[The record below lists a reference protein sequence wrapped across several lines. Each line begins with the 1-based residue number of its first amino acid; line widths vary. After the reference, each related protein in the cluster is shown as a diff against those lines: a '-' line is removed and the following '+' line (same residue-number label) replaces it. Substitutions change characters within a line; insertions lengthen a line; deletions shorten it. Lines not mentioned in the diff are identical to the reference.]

1 MSESAGSRRA
11 SRKRRTIFN
20 SRRSRSKAIR
30 RLTMVLNILS
40 VLVIIAGLWLLY
52 DAFRARRELLAFYNH
67 GQQIPTLIAQ
77 GNSAGASTAAN
88 AAAKNAAAAHRHT
101 SGPVWAVAS
110 RVPIVG
116 DDISAVRLVAASADS
131 LGDHVLPTAIKAA
144 QTVDPKK
151 LAPVNGRVDVAPL
164 AKLAP
169 ELERAS
175 IEAEKTNTEVQAI
188 DPRALLPMLRGPVV
202 AAQSGFTKITGSAQG
217 AYVTSK
223 VMPWLFGKGTH
234 RILVSFEN
242 NAEIRSLGG
251 MPGSFG
257 VLEVTNGKLSYEA
270 QEGKG
275 TFDPGGTVAFGK
287 LNAEQKNIFSNKPVT
302 YPQDTN
308 MLPDVPQASR
318 NLASAWERR
327 QAPVDGVL
335 SVDTVAMSYLMKALS
350 PVSSNGFTV
359 TGNNAVSTLLNQI
372 YLQVPDTNL
381 QNQIY
386 ADVAAQA
393 MKQITYSLKS
403 PGGFASGLLQGLDE
417 SRVRLWVKNPEMQE
431 LLTTTRIGGDVSERH
446 AKSPQYSIFLNN
458 ATASKLEYYLD
469 YSASTT
475 PVACNKNGEQQVSV
489 TIDFKSTVPK
499 DVNKL
504 TPSIVGPHEHLPP
517 GVIST
522 SVVVMSPP
530 GGNIGRLFING
541 KESDAYM
548 TNLGTQRVLMTSLK
562 LRPGES
568 RTYTLEMYGAPGQ
581 LNDSSV
587 RITPGVRESG
597 VGTLRPTGCY

>member
-20 SRRSRSKAIR
+20 SRRSRSKAMR
-30 RLTMVLNILS
+30 RVTLVLNILS

-77 GNSAGASTAAN
+77 GNAAGASTAAD
-88 AAAKNAAAAHRHT
+88 AAAKNAASAHRHT
-101 SGPVWAVAS
+101 SGPVWAIAA
-110 RVPIVG
+110 RMPIVG
-116 DDISAVRLVAASADS
+116 DDIKAVRLVAASADS
-131 LGDHVLPTAIKAA
+131 LGDQVLPTAIKAA

-151 LAPVNGRVDVAPL
+151 LAPVKGRVNVAPL

-175 IEAEKTNTEVQAI
+175 AEAQKTNEEVQAI
-188 DPRALLPMLRGPVV
+188 DPRGLLPMLRGPVV
-202 AAQSGFTKITGSAQG
+202 AAQNGFTKITGSAQG

-223 VMPWLFGKGTH
+223 VMPWLFGKGSH

-257 VLEVTNGKLSYEA
+257 VLTVTNGKLSYEA
-270 QEGKG
+270 QEGKD
-275 TFDPGGTVAFGK
+275 TFEPGGTVAFGK
-287 LNAEQKNIFSNKPVT
+287 LDAEQKNIFSNKAVT
-302 YPQDTN
+302 YHQDTN

-318 NLASAWERR
+318 NLASAWELR
-327 QAPVDGVL
+327 QKPVDGVL
-335 SVDTVAMSYLMKALS
+335 SVDTVAMSHLMKALS
-350 PVSSNGFTV
+350 PVSSHGFTV
-359 TGNNAVSTLLNQI
+359 SGSNAVSMLLNEI
-372 YLQVPDTNL
+372 YLKVPDTDL
-381 QNQIY
+381 QNEIY
-386 ADVAAQA
+386 SDVAAQA
-393 MKQITYSLKS
+393 MKQITHNLKS

-431 LLTTTRIGGDVSERH
+431 LLTTTRIGGDVSERSP
-446 AKSPQYSIFLNN
+446 KSPQYSLFLNN

-475 PVACNKNGEQQVSV
+475 PVACNKKGEQQVTFTV
-489 TIDFKSTVPK
+489 DFKSTVPK
-499 DVNKL
+499 NVTKL
-504 TPSIVGPHEHLPP
+504 TPSVVGPHKHLPP
-517 GVIST
+517 GVISN
-522 SVVVMSPP
+522 SIVVMSPP
-530 GGNIGRLFING
+530 GGNIGRMFING
-541 KESDAYM
+541 KETDAYM
-548 TNLGTQRVLMTSLK
+548 TNLGTQRVLMTNLK
-562 LRPGES
+562 LHPGES
-568 RTYTLEMYGAPGQ
+568 RTFTFEMYGAPGQ
-581 LNDSSV
+581 INDSTV
-587 RITPGVRESG
+587 RITPGVRETG